1 MHESDEQKVR
11 DNNDIS
17 IIRPA
22 VKDDEIKLRRNIT
35 DKKRLK
41 AIKDGLHTLHNL
53 ETMAVNAYKY
63 QITSKD
69 TELNRELI
77 AAMLNEMGH
86 VQDFQVKLYEY
97 GWKPSI
103 FSYFFPVVGFVFASL
118 ARLFGEKGAKWLG
131 VFVETKAVAH
141 YRHLLET
148 IDWDEDTKKVIEKDW
163 ADEFGHIERWS
174 S

>member
-1 MHESDEQKVR
+1 MHEYDEKNAR
-11 DNNDIS
+11 ENNDIS

-22 VKDDEIKLRRNIT
+22 VKDDEIKLRRSIT

-41 AIKDGLHTLHNL
+41 TIKSGLHTLHNL

-63 QITSKD
+63 QITSAD

-77 AAMLNEMGH
+77 AAMLNEMVH

-103 FSYFFPVVGFVFASL
+103 FSYFFPVVGFIFASI

-131 VFVETKAVAH
+131 VFVETKAVSH
-141 YRHLLET
+141 YRHLLAT
-148 IDWDEDTKKVIEKDW
+148 IEWDEDTRKVIEKDW

>member
-1 MHESDEQKVR
+1 MFEADEKKIRES
-11 DNNDIS
+11 NDIS
-17 IIRPA
+17 IIRLA
-22 VKDDEIKLRRNIT
+22 VKDSEIKLRRSLK
-35 DKKRLK
+35 DKKTLK
-41 AIKDGLHTLHNL
+41 SIKSGLHTLHNL

-77 AAMLNEMGH
+77 AAMLNEMTH

-103 FSYFFPVVGFVFASL
+103 CSYFFPIVGFIFANI
-118 ARLFGEKGAKWLG
+118 AKLFGEKGARWLG
-131 VFVETKAVAH
+131 VFVETKAVSH

-148 IDWDEDTKKVIEKDW
+148 IDWDEDTRKIIEKDW
-163 ADEFGHIERWS
+163 ADEFGHIERWRS
-174 S
+174 